1 MAYLGM
7 EFEVKMKRPHILPEL
22 VAEEDIERL
31 REAVRAHKS
40 YKASIPRDLL
50 LIDTAVLT
58 GMRRAELAKLTVGC
72 IDLGRSRIKVT
83 GKGRKDRVIPIGANL

>member
-40 YKASIPRDLL
+40 YKSRFPR
-50 LIDTAVLT
+50 
-58 GMRRAELAKLTVGC
+58 
-72 IDLGRSRIKVT
+72 
-83 GKGRKDRVIPIGANL
+83 

>member
-1 MAYLGM
+1 M

-40 YKASIPRDLL
+40 YKSRFPR
-50 LIDTAVLT
+50 
-58 GMRRAELAKLTVGC
+58 
-72 IDLGRSRIKVT
+72 
-83 GKGRKDRVIPIGANL
+83 